1 VNSLHTYLP
10 QDRLRAIANNTSLP
24 DRISGS
30 VLFADISGFTALTDS
45 LHASLGSRKGAEE
58 LSKRLDAAF
67 AALVTEVEGCG
78 GSVIGFAGDAIT
90 CWFDGEGSEV
100 RAVCTGLGMQTSFV
114 AFPDL
119 FLKVSIASG
128 DARRFIVGDKT
139 IQRIDVLAGETVS
152 RSARGE
158 RMAGKG
164 EVLVD
169 EATTQLLADG
179 VKVSERREEYGDKFA
194 VIKEFNTQEK
204 AQPQKIP
211 VIDPVLLKEWV
222 LPQLQQREAFP
233 SEFRPGAA
241 LFIRFIGIDYETDEA
256 QGQLDKLVQE
266 MQKTAVRYDGT
277 LLQVTIGDKG
287 SYAYINFGA
296 LISHEENARSAMK
309 AALELRNKIE
319 LQLQMGI
326 TQGLMLVGAY
336 GGETRKTF
344 GALGNDVNL
353 AARLMTSAAE
363 GEILLSIPVRKAV
376 TKDFICE
383 PHPPVPVKGIAELLT
398 VFALTGERLQR
409 AIRLQEPTYALP
421 MVGRTNELQII
432 NDKLDLAEQGKG
444 QVIGITAEAG
454 MGKSRLV
461 AEVIRLACKK
471 GFTGYGGACQSDAV
485 NTPYQTWKS
494 VWGAFFDVDPS
505 APLKKQMRSIE
516 GEIEDHA
523 PNRMGAMPLLN
534 VVLDLEIPDN
544 DFTKSLE
551 PQYRKSA
558 LRALLE
564 DCLRT
569 ASKDEPLLIVI
580 EDMHWIDA
588 LSHDLL
594 EELARAMAGNR
605 VCFLLA
611 YRPPQLQRLQA
622 PRIEAM
628 PNFTKIDLPELN
640 QTEAESAIR
649 AKLLQLYP
657 ARGGALPESLV
668 DALMRRA
675 QGNPFYL
682 EELLNY
688 VRDRGLDPSDIQNI
702 ELPDSLHTLILSR
715 IDQLSEQEKT
725 TLRVASIVG
734 RLFRAQW
741 LTGYYPELGSFL
753 QVKAALDALDSL
765 DITPLDSP
773 EPELAYLFKHIV
785 THEVTYESLPFA
797 TRAKL
802 HEQLARYL
810 ESIVGATRESP
821 IKETHTINFISSEK
835 KEKKIAY
842 MRPAAEAALNV
853 SARINEN

>member
-1 VNSLHTYLP
+1 LP
-10 QDRLRAIANNTSLP
+10 
-24 DRISGS
+24 
-30 VLFADISGFTALTDS
+30 
-45 LHASLGSRKGAEE
+45 HYHH
-58 LSKRLDAAF
+58 
-67 AALVTEVEGCG
+67 
-78 GSVIGFAGDAIT
+78 
-90 CWFDGEGSEV
+90 
-100 RAVCTGLGMQTSFV
+100 
-114 AFPDL
+114 
-119 FLKVSIASG
+119 
-128 DARRFIVGDKT
+128 
-139 IQRIDVLAGETVS
+139 
-152 RSARGE
+152 
-158 RMAGKG
+158 
-164 EVLVD
+164 
-169 EATTQLLADG
+169 
-179 VKVSERREEYGDKFA
+179 REPF
-194 VIKEFNTQEK
+194 Q
-204 AQPQKIP
+204 
-211 VIDPVLLKEWV
+211 
-222 LPQLQQREAFP
+222 

-241 LFIRFIGIDYETDEA
+241 LFIRFVGIDYETDEA

-657 ARGGALPESLV
+657 ARGGALPEGLV

-802 HEQLARYL
+802 LEQLARFL
-810 ESIVGATRESP
+810 
-821 IKETHTINFISSEK
+821 
-835 KEKKIAY
+835 
-842 MRPAAEAALNV
+842 
-853 SARINEN
+853 